1 MEAKKKQSEKMSR
14 TQKVIVVV
22 TAVVLVVI
30 LILMIAARYMG
41 SGNTYPINSQPNSSA
56 AETPSNSS
64 EPDGGNA
71 GSQAVP
77 GGVPSV
83 GPVIPNVPD
92 MPALPDL
99 PNLPDFPE
107 FPDNPQQ
114 GGSSG
119 TDGGTDTPSTT
130 PSKPD
135 DSSKPSDP
143 SEPDDSSKPS
153 EPSEPDDGNSSD
165 GSEKPDD
172 GQTGGIPDGATV
184 SLISVNSSTVSFQIG
199 NETVVI
205 PVQTTVFN
213 GRVTKS
219 GVLSDSL
226 CGYSIGAS
234 VMLYYPEDGDLNGVT
249 LSGAYVKADS
259 SRLTVSGDYNG
270 DGSKI
275 VFRLNGV
282 KLA

>member
-14 TQKVIVVV
+14 VQKVIVVV

-41 SGNTYPINSQPNSSA
+41 SGNTYPIDNKPNSSA
-56 AETPSNSS
+56 METPSTSS
-64 EPDGGNA
+64 ESGEENA
-71 GSQAVP
+71 GDSQGMTPVN
-77 GGVPSV
+77 
-83 GPVIPNVPD
+83 PVIPDVPD
-92 MPALPDL
+92 MPDLPDL
-99 PNLPDFPE
+99 PE
-107 FPDNPQQ
+107 FPDTPHQDD
-114 GGSSG
+114 SSG
-119 TDGGTDTPSTT
+119 SGDGTDTPSTT
-130 PSKPD
+130 PSDPD
-135 DSSKPSDP
+135 DSSQL
-143 SEPDDSSKPS
+143 SEPS

-165 GSEKPDD
+165 DSEKPDD
-172 GQTGGIPDGATV
+172 GQTEGIPDGATV
-184 SLISVNSSTVSFQIG
+184 SLISVDSSTVSFRIG
-199 NETVVI
+199 NETIVI

-219 GVLSDSL
+219 GVLSDSMY
-226 CGYSIGAS
+226 GYSIGAS

-249 LSGAYVKADS
+249 LFGAYVKADS

-275 VFRLNGV
+275 VFRINGV